1 MHTNERKF
9 ERNSSQELVN
19 KTYRLKG
26 SIVQCGC
33 PGESTL
39 SPEKDCC
46 QKGWLKFQQSEKL
59 SLWESM
65 EELFV
70 TCLLLQPL
78 IVWRSNNAIHRI
90 NLYPVDNAI
99 IMFCYHLSAGYRFIR
114 WVALSA
120 LYTTGPSAVSLVW
133 EKWLVGFDWMLL
145 ALRFWCY
152 KSAVIG

>member
-9 ERNSSQELVN
+9 ERNGSQELVN

-70 TCLLLQPL
+70 TCSPA
-78 IVWRSNNAIHRI
+78 S
-90 NLYPVDNAI
+90 D
-99 IMFCYHLSAGYRFIR
+99 
-114 WVALSA
+114 
-120 LYTTGPSAVSLVW
+120 SLKV
-133 EKWLVGFDWMLL
+133 E
-145 ALRFWCY
+145 
-152 KSAVIG
+152 

>member
-1 MHTNERKF
+1 MKGNMKGTVLKNWYTKHTGLRVLLSSVVVRVRVHLVLKRTVVGKGYLSFNNL
-9 ERNSSQELVN
+9 RNRHYENQWKS
-19 KTYRLKG
+19 
-26 SIVQCGC
+26 
-33 PGESTL
+33 
-39 SPEKDCC
+39 
-46 QKGWLKFQQSEKL
+46 
-59 SLWESM
+59 
-65 EELFV
+65 
-70 TCLLLQPL
+70 CLLLVVQPL